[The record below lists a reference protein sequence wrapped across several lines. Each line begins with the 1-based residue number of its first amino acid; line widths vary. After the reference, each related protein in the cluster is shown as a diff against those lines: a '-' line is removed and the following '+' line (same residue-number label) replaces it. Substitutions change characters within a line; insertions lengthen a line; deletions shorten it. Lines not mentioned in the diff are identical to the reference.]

1 VIDGGMNNL
10 SRGRIVMRVARRCAL
25 AAGFIVIAAVAGGHV
40 SARVGSGEAVQVV
53 FARKLPNAPG
63 KTLTGIVVDYE
74 PGGMSTPHHH
84 AGVVFAYVIS
94 GAVRSR
100 LGSGETRVYR
110 AGDTFFEDIGVHH
123 AVSENASNSE
133 RARLLAVFIA
143 DDGARL
149 TTDDP

>member
-1 VIDGGMNNL
+1 MSLASGHSAPVF
-10 SRGRIVMRVARRCAL
+10 VL
-25 AAGFIVIAAVAGGHV
+25 AAMAGGHV
-40 SARVGSGEAVQVV
+40 SARVGSREATHDV
-53 FARKLPNAPG
+53 FARKLANAPG
-63 KTLTGIVVDYE
+63 RTLTAIVVDYE
-74 PGGMSTPHHH
+74 PGGMSTPHRH
-84 AGVVFAYVIS
+84 AGVVFAYVVS

-100 LGSGETRVYR
+100 LDSGETRVYR

-149 TTDDP
+149 TTDDQ

>member
-1 VIDGGMNNL
+1 
-10 SRGRIVMRVARRCAL
+10 MRVARRCAL

-63 KTLTGIVVDYE
+63 KTLTAIVVDYE

-149 TTDDP
+149 TTDDQ